1 MSLRQQQQQQQLL
14 QQQAMMEEYV
24 MQEVSTAA
32 TTGAA
37 TGAASGVMSYAV
49 DNLTPEELI
58 NPDTA
63 DAVAIM
69 ASDAALGAGIG
80 AAVGLMS
87 PEDVYAAITVGG
99 ERQLEGGKRG
109 ELMERE
115 VEYAAYFQVPEE
127 EEEGEVGG
135 RRMGEGDFEGRR
147 RAAGVRRGAAPTTIV
162 PITPISTSLSKAAA
176 HSLAKGAE
184 MAGAAAGATY
194 KAGETAAH
202 TGMSL
207 ATSATDKLRQY
218 AQVGLSKT
226 AQTAGAAVGVGHSA
240 VEAFPWPV
248 DTQAID
254 RTATVAGTAVGTAV
268 GLGTTTIN
276 YAKRAAGTAI
286 GFALLPVNFGINMS
300 YNIID
305 KGAHMALNVTEAG
318 LNAAGKVT
326 RGAAERVAWV
336 VGAVVG
342 TTERLGTEVFN
353 SEAFQKGYTGRYRLL
368 PTTASGVGQRI
379 DQLGGTVAGT
389 AVGAAKA
396 TTGAVSPPSEEEGKV
411 VGMGEGYR
419 FNIAGG
425 RQVGTVPEVP
435 QKGVRVVKATKI
447 SPELTAARAA
457 YEKGKASDA
466 IGAVAGKT
474 RKPYGGEQYAG
485 GANRA
490 I

>member
-1 MSLRQQQQQQQLL
+1 
-14 QQQAMMEEYV
+14 
-24 MQEVSTAA
+24 MQEVTTIAA
-32 TTGAA
+32 TGAA

-49 DNLTPEELI
+49 DNLTPGELI
-58 NPDTA
+58 NPETA
-63 DAVAIM
+63 DAVALM

-80 AAVGLMS
+80 AAVGVMS
-87 PEDVYAAITVGG
+87 PEDVYATMAAGG
-99 ERQLEGGKRG
+99 WRQLEGGQKR
-109 ELMERE
+109 EVMERE
-115 VEYAAYFQVPEE
+115 VENAPYYQIPEE
-127 EEEGEVGG
+127 EEEEEVGG
-135 RRMGEGDFEGRR
+135 GRMGEGNFKGRR
-147 RAAGVRRGAAPTTIV
+147 DADVRRGAASTTIT
-162 PITPISTSLSKAAA
+162 PTIPISTSLSEAAA
-176 HSLAKGAE
+176 QSLAKGAE
-184 MAGAAAGATY
+184 MAGTAAGATY

-207 ATSATDKLRQY
+207 ATSATDKLRHY
-218 AQVGLSKT
+218 AQVGLNTT
-226 AQTAGAAVGVGHSA
+226 AQTAGAAVGIGHSA
-240 VEAFPWPV
+240 VEASPGLL
-248 DTQAID
+248 TQAID
-254 RTATVAGTAVGTAV
+254 RTATTAGTAAGTAV
-268 GLGTTTIN
+268 GLGTGTIN

-305 KGAHMALNVTEAG
+305 KGAHMALKVTEAG
-318 LNAAGKVT
+318 LNAAEKVT

-368 PTTASGVGQRI
+368 PTTASGVGQSI
-379 DQLGGTVAGT
+379 GQVGGTVAGT
-389 AVGAAKA
+389 AIGAAKA

-435 QKGVRVVKATKI
+435 QKGVRIVKATKI

-466 IGAVAGKT
+466 IGAVASKT
-474 RKPYGGEQYAG
+474 RRPHEGEQYAG